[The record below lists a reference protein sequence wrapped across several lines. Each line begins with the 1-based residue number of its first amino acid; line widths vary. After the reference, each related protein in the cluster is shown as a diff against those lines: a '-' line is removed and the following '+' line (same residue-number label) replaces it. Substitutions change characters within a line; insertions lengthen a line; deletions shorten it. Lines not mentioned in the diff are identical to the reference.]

1 LYELPPFYRSPG
13 LAQRDIEGT
22 LLLTPHHLLL
32 ISHRKYPL
40 YIDVEQNAVDEG
52 NRLRCFHGDK
62 ELVSWKGE
70 TRPYRFE
77 VGKETEDSWEKSPE
91 GKQALERQ
99 AALEKQQ
106 SESKESDE
114 AERPTTTTAGVPES
128 AEAPA
133 EPTSS

>member
-1 LYELPPFYRSPG
+1 
-13 LAQRDIEGT
+13 
-22 LLLTPHHLLL
+22 
-32 ISHRKYPL
+32 
-40 YIDVEQNAVDEG
+40 VDEG
-52 NRLRCFHGDK
+52 NRLRRFHCDK

-77 VGKETEDSWEKSPE
+77 VGKEPEDSWEKSPE

-106 SESKESDE
+106 SESKE